1 MPEWF
6 EEWFGEEY
14 LQLYPHRD
22 DAEAERAVA
31 LIADATG
38 LTEGWRVLDVGCG
51 AGRHARAFR
60 AVAALLGDVGRRSG

>member
-22 DAEAERAVA
+22 EAEAERAVA
-31 LIADATG
+31 LIARATG
-38 LTEGWRVLDVGCG
+38 LAAGWRVLDVGSG
-51 AGRHARAFR
+51 PGRFLRAG
-60 AVAALLGDVGRRSG
+60 